1 MDEPIPTFPVADRY
15 SYLWLVLGS
24 GLGLFSFADWSV
36 PLAPWLSILCLIRF
50 SHSQPP
56 LRGYLLLCL
65 LGTATPIVH
74 FVWLGIAPAGF
85 PPHMLYG
92 MVIVGTLLMNL
103 AYLADRLITPRI
115 PGLLATLV
123 FPVTLTCW
131 EFVFSTG
138 NPAGNFGAIGY
149 SQHGNLPVMQL
160 VSITGLAGLTFLIS
174 WFGSSVNWM
183 WERSFAWPRAR
194 PCLVM
199 YGSALAIVLLYG
211 GARLAFHAAPAG
223 TMRVASFTE
232 MDLRTEGAALWPLI
246 RKDRAAFRR
255 LAGEFHDRYFEKT
268 RLQADAGADLILWP
282 ELAIICAAED
292 EAAILERGKRL
303 AREKRI
309 FLAMPL
315 FVSHLNERSAN
326 KLIVVDPRGEIVME
340 HYKYGGNQFEGTV
353 LGDGVLRT
361 FVTPT
366 ATLSGLI
373 CWDLDFPATVR
384 QAGQNGT
391 DILLAPT
398 ADWRDVAGTHA
409 DMAVFR
415 AIENGVSLVRQA
427 DNGLSYATDPYG
439 RVLASMDHFTA
450 SERLMVAQVPV
461 NGVQTIY
468 SIVGD
473 LFAWLTVIAFPLFAG
488 WALVLR
494 RREKRAATAASLP
507 PSPAG

>member
-1 MDEPIPTFPVADRY
+1 MPTFPVADRY

-74 FVWLGIAPAGF
+74 FVWLGVAPAGF

-149 SQHGNLPVMQL
+149 TQHGNLPVMQL

-268 RLQADAGADLILWP
+268 RLQADAGADLVLWP

-315 FVSHLNERSAN
+315 RVAL
-326 KLIVVDPRGEIVME
+326 
-340 HYKYGGNQFEGTV
+340 EGA
-353 LGDGVLRT
+353 LR
-361 FVTPT
+361 
-366 ATLSGLI
+366 
-373 CWDLDFPATVR
+373 
-384 QAGQNGT
+384 Q
-391 DILLAPT
+391 
-398 ADWRDVAGTHA
+398 
-409 DMAVFR
+409 
-415 AIENGVSLVRQA
+415 QA
-427 DNGLSYATDPYG
+427 D
-439 RVLASMDHFTA
+439 
-450 SERLMVAQVPV
+450 
-461 NGVQTIY
+461 
-468 SIVGD
+468 
-473 LFAWLTVIAFPLFAG
+473 
-488 WALVLR
+488 R
-494 RREKRAATAASLP
+494 RRPARRDRDGALQVRGQPIRRHRAGGRGAPHVRDPDCNAVRPHLLGPGLP
-507 PSPAG
+507 GDRAPSRSEWHRHSAGSHS